1 MRKKLII
8 AIIVIA
14 GLIAAAATAFMMYI
28 KEKTQV
34 TYTIA
39 GSEPS
44 IEIEPG
50 EFPYGDY
57 SLIVT
62 HDSGET
68 EEVALTEDM
77 ISEDE
82 KIKLYRLG
90 EQKIAVTYKGAS
102 CEISVTVKYKTLDHI
117 LLQDKTVNY
126 TGEPIVMSVEGN
138 LPADVTVRY
147 PYGNVFTNAGE
158 YDVTAIVY
166 GNAYQTVTLT
176 AHLTVL
182 KVEYDVSGLTFSD
195 GKYVYDGMEKSLSV
209 AGTLPAGL
217 SVSYSIDSQ
226 TGNSAINV
234 GEYRVTAKFSSS
246 DPNYHLPKDMSA
258 KLTIEKAAPDM
269 KGVSFP
275 DVSVVYDKQSH
286 GVELVGQLPN
296 GVMVDYYTTKK
307 KETDETKKE
316 EESRGNG
323 AINVGDYV
331 VTVHFTVSDLKNY
344 CAVAPMT
351 ANLTIKCASYPLDGV
366 YLNSDTVVY
375 DGRYHTIALEGKEFG
390 VAVVLPED
398 VSLRYTT
405 KKIYHIDKSAVDGAE
420 TEGNGAIDAGIYR
433 VTAHFELKHNKSNY
447 LPIPSLSATLIINQ
461 ANINV
466 GNVSISDE
474 EYDYDGNEHGIRLS
488 GDIPQ
493 GISVLYTIQKV
504 KNADGSA
511 CEGEVRQGNGAVEA
525 GTYKVIAA
533 LTQVND
539 NYALDSETFTA
550 YLVIN
555 DTLSGGEER

>member
-8 AIIVIA
+8 AVIVIA
-14 GLIAAAATAFMMYI
+14 CLVVAAVTALMTFI

-39 GSEPS
+39 GSEQS

-57 SLIVT
+57 KLTVT
-62 HDSGET
+62 HDSGAT
-68 EEVALTEDM
+68 EEVSLTEDM
-77 ISEDE
+77 ILEDE

-90 EQKIAVTYKGAS
+90 EQKITVTYKGAS
-102 CEISVTVKYKTLDHI
+102 CEISVNVKYKSLDHI
-117 LLQDKTVNY
+117 TLSDKTVTY

-176 AHLTVL
+176 AHLNIL
-182 KVEYDVSGLTFSD
+182 KVEYDVSGLTFPD
-195 GKYVYDGMEKSLSV
+195 GKYVYDGTEKSLSV

-316 EESRGNG
+316 EEGRGNG
-323 AINVGDYV
+323 AINVGEYV

-375 DGRYHTIALEGKEFG
+375 DGRYHTIALEGKELG

-466 GNVSISDE
+466 GNVSISNE

-493 GISVLYTIQKV
+493 GVSVRYTIQKV

-511 CEGEVRQGNGAVEA
+511 CEGEVKEGNGAIEA
-525 GTYKVIAA
+525 GTYKVVAT
-533 LTQVND
+533 LTPSND
-539 NYALDSETFTA
+539 NYYMDSETFTA
-550 YLVIN
+550 YLAIN
-555 DTLSGGEER
+555 DVPSGGE

>member
-8 AIIVIA
+8 AVIVIA
-14 GLIAAAATAFMMYI
+14 CLVVAAVTALMTFI

-39 GSEPS
+39 GSEQS

-57 SLIVT
+57 KLTVT
-62 HDSGET
+62 HDSGAK
-68 EEVALTEDM
+68 EEVVLTEDM
-77 ISEDE
+77 ILEDE

-90 EQKIAVTYKGAS
+90 EQKITVTYKGAS
-102 CEISVTVKYKTLDHI
+102 CEISVNVKYKSLDHI
-117 LLQDKTVNY
+117 TLSDKTVTY

-166 GNAYQTVTLT
+166 GNYYKSVTLT
-176 AHLTVL
+176 ARLTIL
-182 KVEYDVSGLTFSD
+182 KADYDVSGITIPD
-195 GKYVYDGMEKSLSV
+195 GKYVYDGTEKSISV
-209 AGTLPAGL
+209 TGTLPAGL
-217 SVSYSIDSQ
+217 TVSYSIGSK
-226 TGNSAINV
+226 TGNSAIDV
-234 GEYRVTAKFSSS
+234 GEYQVTAKFSSN
-246 DPNYHLPKDMSA
+246 DPNYNPLKDMSA
-258 KLTIEKAAPDM
+258 KLTVEKATPDM

-286 GVELVGQLPN
+286 GVELVGQLPE
-296 GVMVDYYTTKK
+296 GVAVDYYTTKK
-307 KETDETKKE
+307 KETDETKEE

-323 AINVGDYV
+323 AINVGAYV
-331 VTVHFTVSDLKNY
+331 VTVRFTVADLKNY
-344 CAVAPMT
+344 CAVEPMT
-351 ANLTIKCASYPLDGV
+351 ANLIIKCAEYHLDGI

-375 DGRYHTIALEGKEFG
+375 SGRYHTIALEGKESG
-390 VAVVLPED
+390 AQVVLPEE

-405 KKIYHIDKSAVDGAE
+405 KKIYNIDGSAVESEE

-433 VTAHFELKHNKSNY
+433 VTAHFELKYNKSNY

-461 ANINV
+461 ASVYISNV
-466 GNVSISDE
+466 TFTDGQ
-474 EYDYDGNEHGIRLS
+474 YAYDGNEHSIRLS
-488 GDIPQ
+488 GEIPQ
-493 GISVLYTIQKV
+493 GISVLYTIQKI

-539 NYALDSETFTA
+539 NYDFDSETFTA
-550 YLVIN
+550 YLVI
-555 DTLSGGEER
+555 SGGEEQ

>member
-8 AIIVIA
+8 AVIVIA
-14 GLIAAAATAFMMYI
+14 CLVVAAVTALMTFI

-39 GSEPS
+39 GSEQS

-57 SLIVT
+57 KLTVT
-62 HDSGET
+62 HDSGAT
-68 EEVALTEDM
+68 EEVSLTEDM
-77 ISEDE
+77 ILEDE

-90 EQKIAVTYKGAS
+90 EQKITVTYKGAS
-102 CEISVTVKYKTLDHI
+102 CEISVNVKYKSLDHI
-117 LLQDKTVNY
+117 TLSDKTVTY

-176 AHLTVL
+176 AHLNIL
-182 KVEYDVSGLTFSD
+182 KVEYDVSGLTFPD
-195 GKYVYDGMEKSLSV
+195 GKYVYDGTEKSLSV